1 MKQSI
6 LDFQSSG
13 ERSSR
18 LPPHQI
24 YLEPVVTDFQ
34 KKTVKRIIKTFHS
47 YVKQHMT
54 FGRRLNWLIYNDEK
68 CVGTIGISDC
78 TTFGQ
83 RSRDDFIGWTK
94 EDRKTKSRNFT
105 TGEEG
110 FILFSESCQSCN
122 PVSSYSVFSSDGF
135 MVLRSFRAH
144 ANLKYPG
151 ATAVEVLYF
160 VCSVERFFRTAAIL
174 AAIRKRM
181 PAGCRRYGRSNTN
194 RLNFARASQ
203 RFNSAHFVRND
214 VPMGGLGL

>member
-1 MKQSI
+1 MKIRIDSF
-6 LDFQSSG
+6 D
-13 ERSSR
+13 
-18 LPPHQI
+18 
-24 YLEPVVTDFQ
+24 LEEEYRGRMD
-34 KKTVKRIIKTFHS
+34 RITGL
-47 YVKQHMT
+47 T
-54 FGRRLNWLIYNDEK
+54 GFGREELSSLAIFASLHENLR
-68 CVGTIGISDC
+68 ISIPVRH
-78 TTFGQ
+78 
-83 RSRDDFIGWTK
+83 RSGLLATDLTDKRRP
-94 EDRKTKSRNFT
+94 EKTKSGNFT

-144 ANLKYPG
+144 ANLKYPD
-151 ATAVEVLYF
+151 ATAAEILYF

-203 RFNSAHFVRND
+203 RFNSAHFVQSD
-214 VPMGGLGL
+214 VPKGGLGL